1 MSKRQL
7 EGAVETAPPG
17 AAFDAAEPT
26 LIGKVVLVTGA
37 SSGIGR
43 AIAVACAAAGADVAL
58 TYRANRTGADE
69 TAQRV
74 RSQGRRAELLP
85 VDLTETRDLEALAAL
100 VRGALGRVDVWV
112 NNAGADILTGAA
124 ARLSWVEKL
133 DRLLAVDLR
142 GTVLASWKAVEL
154 MRAQPPGGVILNLA
168 WDHVLTGGMKGGYAE
183 VFCAAKGGVYSFS
196 RALAEHLGVPAL
208 HPPGEHVRRGVL
220 RRQRRGVFVQPRARS
235 FGGAPHPRERARA
248 WLDRDG
254 LRRRARPRGEA
265 THRSVDPAGSLGH
278 ARGHRA
284 RGRVPRLR
292 RRVLRHRANA
302 DDQRRGR
309 HLGPRIRRLVW
320 RRKSRPTTR
329 PRSRKSCRTS
339 RDGGTKTG
347 GSAATTRRT
356 AGPPR

>member
-112 NNAGADILTGAA
+112 NNAGADVLTGDA

-133 DRLLAVDLR
+133 DRVLAVDLR

-154 MRAQPPGGVILNLA
+154 MRAQPAGGVILNMS
-168 WDHVLTGGMKGGYAE
+168 WDHVVAGGMKGEYAQL
-183 VFCAAKGGVYSFS
+183 FCAAKGGVYSFS
-196 RALAEHLGVPAL
+196 RALARSVAPHIRVNVLG
-208 HPPGEHVRRGVL
+208 PGWVETAYGSRLDPEVKRRITETIPLGRWGTPEDVGHAAVYLASDAAASIPGQVL
-220 RRQRRGVFVQPRARS
+220 RVNGGGVVK
-235 FGGAPHPRERARA
+235 APTPER
-248 WLDRDG
+248 
-254 LRRRARPRGEA
+254 P
-265 THRSVDPAGSLGH
+265 
-278 ARGHRA
+278 
-284 RGRVPRLR
+284 
-292 RRVLRHRANA
+292 
-302 DDQRRGR
+302 
-309 HLGPRIRRLVW
+309 
-320 RRKSRPTTR
+320 
-329 PRSRKSCRTS
+329 
-339 RDGGTKTG
+339 
-347 GSAATTRRT
+347 
-356 AGPPR
+356 

>member
-124 ARLSWVEKL
+124 APLSWTEKL

-154 MRAQPPGGVILNLA
+154 MRAQPPGGVILNMS
-168 WDHVLTGGMKGGYAE
+168 WDHVLAGGLKSEYAQ

-196 RALAEHLGVPAL
+196 RALAHA
-208 HPPGEHVRRGVL
+208 
-220 RRQRRGVFVQPRARS
+220 A
-235 FGGAPHPRERARA
+235 APHI
-248 WLDRDG
+248 
-254 LRRRARPRGEA
+254 
-265 THRSVDPAGSLGH
+265 
-278 ARGHRA
+278 
-284 RGRVPRLR
+284 RVN
-292 RRVLRHRANA
+292 V
-302 DDQRRGR
+302 
-309 HLGPRIRRLVW
+309 LGPGWIETAYGSALDEGVKQRVS
-320 RRKSRPTTR
+320 KSIPLGRW
-329 PRSRKSCRTS
+329 
-339 RDGGTKTG
+339 GTPEEIAHAAVYLASVAARYVTGQMLSVNG
-347 GSAATTRRT
+347 GSVV
-356 AGPPR
+356 

>member
-142 GTVLASWKAVEL
+142 GTVLASWKAVDSTSK
-154 MRAQPPGGVILNLA
+154 RWSIP
-168 WDHVLTGGMKGGYAE
+168 TGA
-183 VFCAAKGGVYSFS
+183 ST
-196 RALAEHLGVPAL
+196 RR
-208 HPPGEHVRRGVL
+208 VRRCWRKPPTWPTPSSASP
-220 RRQRRGVFVQPRARS
+220 RRS
-235 FGGAPHPRERARA
+235 
-248 WLDRDG
+248 
-254 LRRRARPRGEA
+254 
-265 THRSVDPAGSLGH
+265 TGS
-278 ARGHRA
+278 
-284 RGRVPRLR
+284 RLSSPS
-292 RRVLRHRANA
+292 
-302 DDQRRGR
+302 G
-309 HLGPRIRRLVW
+309 
-320 RRKSRPTTR
+320 
-329 PRSRKSCRTS
+329 
-339 RDGGTKTG
+339 
-347 GSAATTRRT
+347 
-356 AGPPR
+356 

>member
-58 TYRANRTGADE
+58 TYRATRTGADE

-74 RSQGRRAELLP
+74 RSQGGRAELLP

-154 MRAQPPGGVILNLA
+154 MRAQPPGGVILNMS
-168 WDHVLTGGMKGGYAE
+168 WDHVLTGGLKSESAQ

-196 RALAEHLGVPAL
+196 RALAHA
-208 HPPGEHVRRGVL
+208 
-220 RRQRRGVFVQPRARS
+220 A
-235 FGGAPHPRERARA
+235 APHI
-248 WLDRDG
+248 
-254 LRRRARPRGEA
+254 
-265 THRSVDPAGSLGH
+265 
-278 ARGHRA
+278 
-284 RGRVPRLR
+284 RVN
-292 RRVLRHRANA
+292 V
-302 DDQRRGR
+302 
-309 HLGPRIRRLVW
+309 LGPGWIETAYGSGLDEGVKQRIT
-320 RRKSRPTTR
+320 KSIPLGRW
-329 PRSRKSCRTS
+329 
-339 RDGGTKTG
+339 GTPDDIAHAAVYLASDAARYVTGQMLSVNG
-347 GSAATTRRT
+347 GSVI
-356 AGPPR
+356 

>member
-100 VRGALGRVDVWV
+100 ARGALGRVDVCV

-124 ARLSWVEKL
+124 ARLSRVEKL

-154 MRAQPPGGVILNLA
+154 MDVQPSGGVILNMS
-168 WDHVLTGGMKGGYAE
+168 WDHVLGGGLKSEYAQ

-196 RALAEHLGVPAL
+196 RALAH
-208 HPPGEHVRRGVL
+208 
-220 RRQRRGVFVQPRARS
+220 
-235 FGGAPHPRERARA
+235 
-248 WLDRDG
+248 
-254 LRRRARPRGEA
+254 
-265 THRSVDPAGSLGH
+265 SVA
-278 ARGHRA
+278 
-284 RGRVPRLR
+284 
-292 RRVLRHRANA
+292 
-302 DDQRRGR
+302 
-309 HLGPRIRRLVW
+309 PRIRVNVD
-320 RRKSRPTTR
+320 RKSVV
-329 PRSRKSCRTS
+329 
-339 RDGGTKTG
+339 
-347 GSAATTRRT
+347 
-356 AGPPR
+356 